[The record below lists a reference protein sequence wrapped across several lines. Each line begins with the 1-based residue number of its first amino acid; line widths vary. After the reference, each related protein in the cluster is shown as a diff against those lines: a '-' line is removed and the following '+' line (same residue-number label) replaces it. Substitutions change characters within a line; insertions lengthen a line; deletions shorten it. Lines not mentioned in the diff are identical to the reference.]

1 MPRPPGT
8 LPPGPV
14 APVRSLPAA
23 PSASGPSCPR
33 GQAPPRGTKSG
44 RTAREA
50 QAGTEGDPTG
60 TVHRAIAGTQLTD
73 QRACMYTGRRAVF
86 RQAWSDDVVAWF
98 RCSHHVRCPFLFSKL
113 LCDERRIQRRCI
125 RGALGRSTRRIGR
138 RRHRRSIG
146 DADVGV
152 FLQRERELARG
163 GPVPACAG
171 QRIPPQPPPCGRVGV
186 GTYL

>member
-1 MPRPPGT
+1 M
-8 LPPGPV
+8 
-14 APVRSLPAA
+14 APVRSPPAA

-44 RTAREA
+44 LTARRGGPSP
-50 QAGTEGDPTG
+50 QGDPTG
-60 TVHRAIAGTQLTD
+60 TVHRDIAGTQLTD

-125 RGALGRSTRRIGR
+125 RGALGRSTRRMGR